1 MRTLSTLI
9 AATAV
14 LTLSLTFTET
24 QAATRA
30 GVLPASQARLI
41 RQNFLQRRRNT
52 KNIGIAHQV
61 KRRSSVAS
69 LRGQEGRAMGWLDL
83 KQG

>member
-14 LTLSLTFTET
+14 VTLSLTFTET

-30 GVLPASQARLI
+30 GVTTISSTADTTQFFTAKKKYKKYWHCPPGQAKKFRC
-41 RQNFLQRRRNT
+41 
-52 KNIGIAHQV
+52 
-61 KRRSSVAS
+61 
-69 LRGQEGRAMGWLDL
+69 
-83 KQG
+83 